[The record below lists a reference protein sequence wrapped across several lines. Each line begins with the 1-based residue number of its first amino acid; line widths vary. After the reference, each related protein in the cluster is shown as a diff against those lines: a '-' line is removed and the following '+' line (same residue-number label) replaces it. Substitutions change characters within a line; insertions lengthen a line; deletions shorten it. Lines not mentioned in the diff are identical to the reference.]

1 MFYCNWKLQIQ
12 KNKHPSYKAS
22 NVDSGD
28 VTFPDTWPMK
38 TLEVTSKHL
47 SVTLLQLK
55 HHKAAVKQTLK
66 MLSFQQWE
74 AENAKG
80 NN

>member
-1 MFYCNWKLQIQ
+1 MKWCKIPWHFA
-12 KNKHPSYKAS
+12 YK
-22 NVDSGD
+22 
-28 VTFPDTWPMK
+28 DTMK
-38 TLEVTSKHL
+38 SAATSKHL

-55 HHKAAVKQTLK
+55 HQKAAVKQTLK

-74 AENAKG
+74 AENVKG